1 MKTRTRKRGYA
12 QLQIA
17 PKSQKVSKRQKANVK
32 VRAACHPKVEY
43 DRQRK
48 KKIKIES
55 EGNPQGASRNRKVQ
69 VRKENTKQKGCAVP
83 GDMLRLILSKDLL
96 DDMLAQYQV

>member
-1 MKTRTRKRGYA
+1 VKTRTRKRGYA

-17 PKSQKVSKRQKANVK
+17 PQSQKVSKRQKANVK